1 MAYAENDSKISHLT
15 DSGAQSRAG
24 LVEQLFREH
33 NEALVRFL
41 ALRLGSHQE
50 AKDVAQ
56 EAYVRILSLHEPGAI
71 SFLRAFLFKTAANI
85 AIDRARS
92 QQRRFQSASARLFE
106 ELRPG
111 PSSPEQL
118 LGGAQELAVV
128 QRLLGELPPK
138 CRRAL
143 LLHRVSGLSTD
154 EIAAQM
160 GLSERMI
167 RHYILRGVAYCR
179 SGLDALSRAEGCPH
193 GD

>member
-1 MAYAENDSKISHLT
+1 MANVESDVKSSPGT
-15 DSGAQSRAG
+15 DCDAQSHAG

-41 ALRLGSHQE
+41 SLRLGSHQE

-85 AIDRARS
+85 AVDRVRS
-92 QQRRFQSASARLFE
+92 QRRRFHFSSARLFE

-118 LGGAQELAVV
+118 LGGVQELAVV

-154 EIAAQM
+154 DIAAQM

-167 RHYILRGVAYCR
+167 RHYIMNGVAYCR
-179 SGLDALSRAEGCPH
+179 SGLAALSMAKERPH
-193 GD
+193 E

>member
-1 MAYAENDSKISHLT
+1 MANVEHYSKTSHGA
-15 DSGAQSRAG
+15 DPDAQSRAG

-85 AIDRARS
+85 AVDRVRS
-92 QQRRFQSASARLFE
+92 QQRRFHSASARLFE

-118 LGGAQELAVV
+118 LGGVQELAVV
-128 QRLLGELPPK
+128 RRLLGELPPK

-143 LLHRVSGLSTD
+143 LLHRVSGLATED
-154 EIAAQM
+154 IAVQM

-179 SGLDALSRAEGCPH
+179 SGLDAVGRQGTQS
-193 GD
+193 

>member
-1 MAYAENDSKISHLT
+1 MFQNDPITSISGVDT
-15 DSGAQSRAG
+15 DAKLRAK

-56 EAYVRILSLHEPGAI
+56 EAYVRILSLDEPGAI

-85 AIDRARS
+85 AVDRIRS
-92 QQRRFQSASARLFE
+92 QQRRLDSGSAQLFE
-106 ELRPG
+106 ELRDKP
-111 PSSPEQL
+111 PLPERL
-118 LGGAQELAVV
+118 LGGSQELALV
-128 QRLLGELPPK
+128 QRLIGELPPK
-138 CRRAL
+138 CRRAF
-143 LLHRVSGLSTD
+143 LLHRVTGLSTE

-167 RHYILRGVAYCR
+167 RHYILRAVAYCR
-179 SGLDALSRAEGCPH
+179 GGLDTVPLAKERS
-193 GD
+193 

>member
-1 MAYAENDSKISHLT
+1 MAYVENDSKTSCGE
-15 DSGAQSRAG
+15 DPDAEARAG

-85 AIDRARS
+85 AVDRVRS
-92 QQRRFQSASARLFE
+92 QQRRLHSASARLFE

-118 LGGAQELAVV
+118 LGGAQELDVV
-128 QRLLGELPPK
+128 RRLLSELPPK

-143 LLHRVSGLSTD
+143 LLHRVSGLATED
-154 EIAAQM
+154 IAAQM

-167 RHYILRGVAYCR
+167 RHYIMRGVAYCR
-179 SGLDALSRAEGCPH
+179 SGLDALSAEKERSH
-193 GD
+193 D

>member
-1 MAYAENDSKISHLT
+1 MAYVENDSKTSCAAEGEAH
-15 DSGAQSRAG
+15 SRAG

-85 AIDRARS
+85 AVDRVRS
-92 QQRRFQSASARLFE
+92 QQRRLHSASARLFE
-106 ELRPG
+106 ELRPT

-118 LGGAQELAVV
+118 LGGAQELAAV

-143 LLHRVSGLSTD
+143 LLHRVTGLATND
-154 EIAAQM
+154 IAAQM

-167 RHYILRGVAYCR
+167 RHYILQGVAYCR
-179 SGLDALSRAEGCPH
+179 SGLDAMSAAKERSHE
-193 GD
+193 

>member
-1 MAYAENDSKISHLT
+1 MANVENNAKISPGT
-15 DSGAQSRAG
+15 DCDAQSRAG

-41 ALRLGSHQE
+41 SLRLGSHQE

-85 AIDRARS
+85 AIDRVRS
-92 QQRRFQSASARLFE
+92 QQRRLHFSTAQLFE

-118 LGGAQELAVV
+118 LGGVQELAVV
-128 QRLLGELPPK
+128 QRLLSELPPK

-154 EIAAQM
+154 DIAAQM

-167 RHYILRGVAYCR
+167 RHYIMNGVAYCR
-179 SGLDALSRAEGCPH
+179 SGLAALSTAKERSHE
-193 GD
+193 

>member
-1 MAYAENDSKISHLT
+1 MIPSGPIALT
-15 DSGAQSRAG
+15 SGADAEVKVRTQ

-56 EAYVRILSLHEPGAI
+56 EAYVRILSLDEPGAI

-85 AIDRARS
+85 AIDRVRS
-92 QQRRFQSASARLFE
+92 QRRRFHSGTARLFE
-106 ELRPG
+106 ELRDKP
-111 PSSPEQL
+111 PLPEQL
-118 LGGAQELAVV
+118 LGGRQELAHV
-128 QRLLGELPPK
+128 QRLIGELPAK
-138 CRRAL
+138 CRRAF
-143 LLHRVSGLSTD
+143 LLHRMSGLTTE

-167 RHYILRGVAYCR
+167 RHYILRAVAYCR
-179 SGLDALSRAEGCPH
+179 CGLDSLPTARERCH
-193 GD
+193 DK